1 MRAKHA
7 LLALSSLPLISACS
21 FLLDF
26 DSLQGGKKS
35 PIDAGADSGGSPA
48 ADGSGAAGASGTAD
62 ESAAAA
68 GASCAGATWTN

>member
-35 PIDAGADSGGSPA
+35 ATDAGADSGGSPA
-48 ADGSGAAGASGTAD
+48 ADSGAAGASGTAD

-68 GASCAGATWTN
+68 GASCAGACTN